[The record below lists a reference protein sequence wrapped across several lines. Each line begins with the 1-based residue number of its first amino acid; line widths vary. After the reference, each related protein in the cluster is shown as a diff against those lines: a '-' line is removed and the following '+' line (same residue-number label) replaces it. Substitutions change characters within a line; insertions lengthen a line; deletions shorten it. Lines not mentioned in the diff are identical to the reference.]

1 MLEVVEHQQQ
11 LTVAQ
16 GTLQAHQQ
24 LTTIALRMTKRA
36 PKCDQYLAGFAN
48 RREWDKDHA
57 IGEGIAHAGGQLYS
71 QTGLADARRADQ
83 RQQMH
88 I

>member
-1 MLEVVEHQQQ
+1 MLEVVEHQEQ

-16 GTLQAHQQ
+16 GTLQAREQ
-24 LTTIALRMTKRA
+24 LTTIALLMTKRT
-36 PKCDQYLAGFAN
+36 PERDQYLAGFAN
-48 RREWDKDHA
+48 RREWDKGDA
-57 IGEGIAHAGGQLYS
+57 IGEGIAHTGGKLYS
-71 QTGLADARRADQ
+71 QTCLADARRADQ